1 MMQRNEYRRNVANKY
16 FEGIKNPLIKLPLK
30 DSEDYRHIY
39 HVFVIRC
46 AKRDELEKYL
56 NENGIGT
63 VKHYPIPMHL
73 QEAYK
78 DLNIKEGSLPIAE
91 EISKTVLSIPM
102 YYGMTDEEVNYV
114 IDKLNAFK

>member
-1 MMQRNEYRRNVANKY
+1 MNKK
-16 FEGIKNPLIKLPLK
+16 ELEKIKQKAL
-30 DSEDYRHIY
+30 DDHIPIIMDDTLA
-39 HVFVIRC
+39 VI
-46 AKRDELEKYL
+46 EKYL